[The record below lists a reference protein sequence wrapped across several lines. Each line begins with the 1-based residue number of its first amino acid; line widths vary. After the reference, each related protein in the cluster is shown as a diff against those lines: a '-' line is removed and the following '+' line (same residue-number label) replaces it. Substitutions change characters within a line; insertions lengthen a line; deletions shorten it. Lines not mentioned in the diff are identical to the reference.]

1 MRGHSRAGP
10 GPATS
15 GAGELIAVVPTI
27 SRFYGITIQMF
38 FKEHGVPHFHA
49 RYGGQAAVFTVESF
63 ERLRGELPG
72 RAERLVREW
81 AALHRDELMRNWERA
96 RAGKSLAPIEP
107 LA

>member
-1 MRGHSRAGP
+1 
-10 GPATS
+10 
-15 GAGELIAVVPTI
+15 VPTI

-49 RYGGQAAVFTVESF
+49 RYSGEVAVFTVESL
-63 ERLRGELPG
+63 ERLRGGLPV

-96 RAGKSLAPIEP
+96 RAGESLAQVEP
-107 LA
+107 LT